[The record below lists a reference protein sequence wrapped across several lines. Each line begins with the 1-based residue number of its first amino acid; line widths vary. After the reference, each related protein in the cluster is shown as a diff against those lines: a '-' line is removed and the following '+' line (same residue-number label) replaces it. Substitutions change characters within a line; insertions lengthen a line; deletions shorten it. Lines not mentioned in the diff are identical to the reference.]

1 MMAAMM
7 AEAPGAEPLLYE
19 RVAAEVG
26 DLIERGTYRTGD
38 RIPSIRELARQR
50 RVSINTVMEAYSQLE
65 NRHLVEARPQSGY
78 YVACRLAEPAPVP
91 DPRAARQGLAPATVA
106 LGREPL
112 QVMRNLA
119 DPALVPLGR
128 GAPNV
133 ELLPAERLA
142 RMLAS
147 EARRFRDESVSYA
160 GRKGLKR
167 LRTQIAQRSV
177 AAGCRLGPDDLVVT
191 SGCVEAV
198 TLALQA
204 ACQPGDTVA
213 VGSPVYYTFLNSI
226 QWLGL
231 KVLEIP
237 SSAREGMCLPVLDY
251 ALRHHPVR
259 ACLVISNFNNP
270 LGSVMSDGHKEELVR
285 LLARRDVPLVED
297 DVYGDLGFGPHR
309 PRSARAFDEK
319 GLVLHCSSFSKTLAP
334 GYRVGWIAPGRFQ
347 EKVERLKALFNI
359 ATASPTQLAIA
370 EFLTS
375 GGYDRHLRTVRRAY
389 ARNVAEMRA
398 AVGRWFPPGTRVT
411 RPEGGFA
418 LWVELPP
425 EVDALEVYEE
435 ALRRGIGVTPGSL
448 FTIGDGFRN
457 CLRLAA
463 AYWSERIAQAVRT
476 VGSIAGAAASAH
488 SRGRAEASPR
498 TPSARPSRAPRPGR
512 R

>member
-1 MMAAMM
+1 MRA
-7 AEAPGAEPLLYE
+7 GAHRAGPEPLLYE

-38 RIPSIRELARQR
+38 RIPSIRDLARQR
-50 RVSINTVMEAYSQLE
+50 RVSVNTVMEAYAQLE
-65 NRHLVEARPQSGY
+65 NRRVIEARPQSGY
-78 YVACRLAEPAPVP
+78 YVACRLEEPAPAP
-91 DPRAARQGLAPATVA
+91 DPRAARGALAATAVT

-112 QVMRNLA
+112 EVMRNLA
-119 DPALVPLGR
+119 DPALLPLGR
-128 GAPNV
+128 GAPNLA
-133 ELLPAERLA
+133 LLPAERLA

-167 LRTQIAQRSV
+167 LRTQIARRSLD
-177 AAGCRLGPDDLVVT
+177 AGCRLGPDDLVVT

-204 ACQPGDTVA
+204 TCKPGDTVA
-213 VGSPVYYTFLNSI
+213 VGTPVYYTFLNSI

-231 KVLEIP
+231 KVIEIP
-237 SSAREGMCLPVLDY
+237 SSARDGMSLSVLDY
-251 ALRHHPVR
+251 ALRHHPIH

-309 PRSARAFDEK
+309 PLSAQAFDEK

-334 GYRVGWIAPGRFQ
+334 GYRVGWIAPGRFR
-347 EKVERLKALFNI
+347 ERVERQKALFNI
-359 ATASPTQLAIA
+359 ASASPTQLAVA

-375 GGYDRHLRTVRRAY
+375 GGYDRHLRALRRTY
-389 ARNVAEMRA
+389 ARQVAEARA

-418 LWVELPP
+418 LWIELPP
-425 EVDALEVYEE
+425 EVDAFAVYEE
-435 ALRRGIGVTPGSL
+435 ALGRGIGVTPGSL
-448 FTIGDGFRN
+448 FTTGDGFRN
-457 CLRLAA
+457 CLRICVAV
-463 AYWSERIAQAVRT
+463 WSERIAQAVRT
-476 VGSIAGAAASAH
+476 VGAIAGAVA
-488 SRGRAEASPR
+488 GE
-498 TPSARPSRAPRPGR
+498 ARPRARGARAALAPAP
-512 R
+512 

>member
-1 MMAAMM
+1 MAARP
-7 AEAPGAEPLLYE
+7 AGSEPLLYE
-19 RVAAEVG
+19 RVAAEMG

-38 RIPSIRELARQR
+38 RIPSIRGLARQR
-50 RVSINTVMEAYSQLE
+50 RVSINTVMEAYAQLE
-65 NRHLVEARPQSGY
+65 NRRLVEARPQSGY
-78 YVACRLAEPAPVP
+78 YVACRLAEPAPAP
-91 DPRAARQGLAPATVA
+91 DPRAARQGLAPAEVD
-106 LGREPL
+106 LGRGPL
-112 QVMRNLA
+112 EVMRRLA
-119 DPALVPLGR
+119 DPGLVPLGR

-204 ACQPGDTVA
+204 TCQPGDTVA

-237 SSAREGMCLPVLDY
+237 SSAREGLSLPVLDY
-251 ALRHHPVR
+251 ALRHHPVKV
-259 ACLVISNFNNP
+259 CLAISNFSNP

-309 PRSARAFDEK
+309 PRSTKAFDEK

-334 GYRVGWIAPGRFQ
+334 GYRVGWMAPGRFQ

-359 ATASPTQLAIA
+359 ATASPTQLAVA

-375 GGYDRHLRTVRRAY
+375 GGYDRHLRTVRRIY

-398 AVGRWFPPGTRVT
+398 AVGRWFPAGTKVT
-411 RPEGGFA
+411 RPEGGFV
-418 LWVELPP
+418 LWVELPG
-425 EVDALEVYEE
+425 ETDAFEVYQE
-435 ALRRGIGVTPGSL
+435 ALRRGIGVAPGSL
-448 FTIGDGFRN
+448 FTIGDGFRS
-457 CLRLAA
+457 CLRLGAA
-463 AYWSERIAQAVRT
+463 HWSERVARAVRT
-476 VGSIAGAAASAH
+476 VGSIAGAAAADPP
-488 SRGRAEASPR
+488 RAR
-498 TPSARPSRAPRPGR
+498 KARPPREP
-512 R
+512 